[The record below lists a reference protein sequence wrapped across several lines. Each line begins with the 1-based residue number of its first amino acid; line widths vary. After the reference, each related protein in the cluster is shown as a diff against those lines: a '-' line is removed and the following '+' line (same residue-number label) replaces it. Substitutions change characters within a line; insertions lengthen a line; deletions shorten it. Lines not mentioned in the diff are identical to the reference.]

1 MRGLEVVPNY
11 TVLAMSATFSTLV
24 ARACAKEPHKSAL
37 TVAQE
42 VSAKLNAAR
51 RAKREQSQQARPKL
65 YATKSSWMSGYD
77 NY

>member
-1 MRGLEVVPNY
+1 
-11 TVLAMSATFSTLV
+11 MSLPFSVLV

-37 TVAQE
+37 TVARE
-42 VSAKLNAAR
+42 LSAKLNAAR
-51 RAKREQSQQARPKL
+51 KIKRERAQQARPKL